1 MAYKLIDFTVPG
13 RCTQTFGVGNQV
25 MTFNRE
31 MQRLYGIAVGRKI
44 VCFVNDKDGT
54 LSLSVVDGDSPTGY
68 PVNTAGADRSKGVR
82 VCITQLARHLDKGR
96 FHITGRDGAFLLT
109 DCKYHE

>member
-13 RCTQTFGVGNQV
+13 RCTRTFGVSKSV
-25 MTFNRE
+25 LTFNRE
-31 MQRLYGIAVGRKI
+31 MQKAYGIEVGRKLA
-44 VCFVNDKDGT
+44 CFINDKDGC
-54 LSLSVVDGDSPTGY
+54 LSFSVVEATSPTGY
-68 PVNTAGADRSKGVR
+68 PINTAGINRTRGVR
-82 VCITQLARHLDKGR
+82 VCVTQLARHLDKGR